1 MQKQKTTRW
10 IFGIFLAILFA
21 LVLANLTQDTISDIF
36 FALITGLTSI
46 FIGMVI
52 AFLLKQPVM
61 YFEKKLL
68 KNAFQNSKNPE
79 KIKRM
84 ISLTVVFILFLLIF
98 VAFISIIVPNIIATI
113 QEISENSHSY
123 ILKIEEELTAFV
135 SGLPFTENL
144 EIRDFV
150 NQAITEIVNLLSSSE
165 TTITTQL
172 ANIFT
177 IVASI
182 VGTTVLSLFFAFL
195 FLKEKGKI
203 KKSTSRFVY
212 AFFGQK
218 RADNIVGLTQ
228 KADKILL
235 NYAVSKLF
243 EAIIIFIVVGIALL
257 VIGAPMPF
265 IMSAIMAILN
275 VIPYIGPI
283 IALVPIAL
291 VTIVF
296 STVNV
301 ALLAI
306 LISLIIVIIVTG
318 LISPI
323 IIGKKINLD
332 ILLVLI
338 AMVIGGAMFGM
349 LGLIFAPPVMAILLF
364 YLNHKIEEK
373 ENLRANENVVTML
386 ERVEIE
392 NKENLKKENKENL
405 KK

>member
-195 FLKEKGKI
+195 FLKEKEKI